1 MSAPAHTTRFD
12 FCSRGLLRE
21 TTGPAGG
28 SSMAAAGRRR
38 VSVGSCRGM
47 AIVRARL
54 RQRCAAPPRESQ
66 PLEAMSSDSRLLA
79 FLNGVLAARGSQ
91 ALPYKEDL
99 KWNIRD
105 HLMQLI
111 SARCPAGCLPREV
124 LS

>member
-1 MSAPAHTTRFD
+1 
-12 FCSRGLLRE
+12 
-21 TTGPAGG
+21 
-28 SSMAAAGRRR
+28 
-38 VSVGSCRGM
+38 
-47 AIVRARL
+47 
-54 RQRCAAPPRESQ
+54 
-66 PLEAMSSDSRLLA
+66 MSSDSRLLA

-111 SARCPAGCLPREV
+111 SARCPAGCLPRDV